1 MIKIFI
7 KRKSRRKEDFQFF
20 MHDFVD
26 ACELARFNSK
36 KDLMPSYKWHI
47 RAFFKHLLLFFYR
60 VVHQYLPFLISR
72 KKALIIAAN
81 GMTINDIAFPYYG
94 SYEIVPML
102 WDVWPSTWE
111 RMYDSFRLLDVKT
124 VLVTSKQVAS
134 MINRETDIHA
144 YWIPE
149 GINSTLYHKGDVLEK
164 RTNDVFEMGRQ
175 MPAYHE
181 MLVELNEKSVIHG
194 LTTSNINANGTL
206 NDKKV
211 AFSNEELYELMSQ
224 SKVMVCFP
232 QCDTNPAR
240 AGDIET
246 LTLRYWEAMLSRCV
260 MVGRSPAELIDF
272 IGYDPVINVDW
283 DHPQQQL
290 IDLLNHI
297 GDYQEL
303 VDKNLKVALEMG
315 SWEKRM
321 PLIKKY
327 LNEQGYEI

>member
-1 MIKIFI
+1 MRVSIKNKVRRKSEFQYFMHDFTDACKLFGIKSKKDFCPYYTFHVRAVLKKILLAVYGFIRDKFPVFI
-7 KRKSRRKEDFQFF
+7 KRKE
-20 MHDFVD
+20 
-26 ACELARFNSK
+26 A
-36 KDLMPSYKWHI
+36 LM
-47 RAFFKHLLLFFYR
+47 
-60 VVHQYLPFLISR
+60 
-72 KKALIIAAN
+72 IAAN
-81 GMTINDIAFPYYG
+81 GVTIRDIAFPYYG

-111 RMYDSFRLLDVKT
+111 RMYASFKLLDIKT
-124 VLVTSKQVAS
+124 VLVTSRQVAE
-134 MINRETDIHA
+134 MINRETTVRA
-144 YWIPE
+144 FWIPE
-149 GINSTLYHKGDVLEK
+149 GINASLYHSGKALID
-164 RTNDVFEMGRQ
+164 RQFDIFEMGRR
-175 MPAYHE
+175 MPAYHRV
-181 MLVELNEKSVIHG
+181 LVELKDSSQLHG
-194 LTTSNINANGTL
+194 LETSNINADGTL
-206 NDKKV
+206 QDKQV
-211 AFSNEELYELMSQ
+211 AFTNEELYELMSQ

-260 MVGRSPAELIDF
+260 MVGRSPAELIDL

-303 VDKNLKVALEMG
+303 VDKNLKVAREMG

-321 PLIKKY
+321 PLIMKY

>member
-1 MIKIFI
+1 MRVHIKDKVRRKSEFQYFMHDFIDACKLFGFKSKKDFCPYYTFHVRAVLKKILLAVYGFIHDKLPVFI
-7 KRKSRRKEDFQFF
+7 KRKE
-20 MHDFVD
+20 
-26 ACELARFNSK
+26 A
-36 KDLMPSYKWHI
+36 LM
-47 RAFFKHLLLFFYR
+47 
-60 VVHQYLPFLISR
+60 
-72 KKALIIAAN
+72 IAAN
-81 GMTINDIAFPYYG
+81 GVTIRDIAFPYYG

-111 RMYDSFRLLDVKT
+111 RMYASFKLLDIKT
-124 VLVTSKQVAS
+124 VLVTSRQVAE
-134 MINRETDIHA
+134 MINRETTVRA
-144 YWIPE
+144 FWIPE
-149 GINSTLYHKGDVLEK
+149 GINASLYHFGKALID
-164 RTNDVFEMGRQ
+164 RQFDIFEMGRR
-175 MPAYHE
+175 MPAYHRV
-181 MLVELNEKSVIHG
+181 LVELKDSSQLHG
-194 LTTSNINANGTL
+194 LETSNINADGTL
-206 NDKKV
+206 QDKQV
-211 AFSNEELYELMSQ
+211 AFTNEEMYELMSN

-260 MVGRSPAELIDF
+260 MVGRSPAELIDL

>member
-1 MIKIFI
+1 MRVSIKNKVRRKSEFQYFMHDFTDACKLFGIKSKKDFCPYYTFHVRAVLKRIILALYGFIHYNFPVFI
-7 KRKSRRKEDFQFF
+7 KRKE
-20 MHDFVD
+20 
-26 ACELARFNSK
+26 A
-36 KDLMPSYKWHI
+36 LM
-47 RAFFKHLLLFFYR
+47 
-60 VVHQYLPFLISR
+60 
-72 KKALIIAAN
+72 IAAN
-81 GMTINDIAFPYYG
+81 GVTIRDIAFPYYG

-111 RMYDSFRLLDVKT
+111 RMYASFKLLDIKT
-124 VLVTSKQVAS
+124 VLVTSRQVAE
-134 MINRETDIHA
+134 MINRETTVRA
-144 YWIPE
+144 FWIPE
-149 GINSTLYHKGDVLEK
+149 GINASLYHSGKALID
-164 RTNDVFEMGRQ
+164 RQFDIFEMGRR
-175 MPAYHE
+175 MPAYHRV
-181 MLVELNEKSVIHG
+181 LVELKDSSQLHG
-194 LTTSNINANGTL
+194 LETSNINADGTL
-206 NDKKV
+206 QDKQV
-211 AFSNEELYELMSQ
+211 AFTNEEMYELMSN

-260 MVGRSPAELIDF
+260 MVGRSPAELIDL

-297 GDYQEL
+297 GDYQGL
-303 VDKNLKVALEMG
+303 VDKNLKVAREMG

-321 PLIKKY
+321 PLIMKY